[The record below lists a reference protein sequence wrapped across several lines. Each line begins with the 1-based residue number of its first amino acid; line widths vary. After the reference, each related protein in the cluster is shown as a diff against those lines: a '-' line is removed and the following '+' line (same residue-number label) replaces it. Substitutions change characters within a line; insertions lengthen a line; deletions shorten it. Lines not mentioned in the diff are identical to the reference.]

1 MILYYNILHM
11 MQEDQDPNTSE
22 FTKADADFATV
33 LLLLIVFGIAIFV
46 VTL

>member
-1 MILYYNILHM
+1 

-22 FTKADADFATV
+22 YTKADADFATV
-33 LLLLIVFGIAIFV
+33 LYLLIVAGIIIFV